1 LAQKVLRPLFKKIFK
16 LEFFLCSNTLIFENL
31 TPTPEC
37 GVGLVK
43 EKLRC
48 VGNNLSGLFLY
59 VTAIGVKGIGWDLMN
74 VMYIVHLLAQMN
86 KFIKSVVHK

>member
-1 LAQKVLRPLFKKIFK
+1 LAQKVLLPLFKKIFK

-31 TPTPEC
+31 TPPPEC

-48 VGNNLSGLFLY
+48 VGNNLSGLF
-59 VTAIGVKGIGWDLMN
+59 
-74 VMYIVHLLAQMN
+74 
-86 KFIKSVVHK
+86 